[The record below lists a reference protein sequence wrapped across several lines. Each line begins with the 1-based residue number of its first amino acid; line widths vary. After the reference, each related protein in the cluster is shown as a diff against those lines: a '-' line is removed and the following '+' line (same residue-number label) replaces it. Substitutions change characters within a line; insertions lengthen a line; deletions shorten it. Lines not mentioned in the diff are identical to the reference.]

1 MHKFSTAGTKSSAL
15 PVLPSVGLLNV
26 PQRVRLRGPSV
37 VRLVRSALSSLRD
50 KNLCI
55 IRARV
60 RLLRYWLVGCL
71 VFCLALPFTVGAPL
85 SPQTAASSGD
95 LEVWIGQNK
104 RTINAYQRGPQTYYP
119 LKDFADIVGLEL
131 KENREVL
138 TIAGSRGNLQLV
150 NGRPL
155 ARLGAEYILL
165 AAPAWKRAANDW
177 YVSEDFL
184 SKALPLLVNRR
195 FGKVSDKRYRVEA
208 LAENP
213 VQVTVGNYPD
223 RVRVVFQSDLN
234 APIPVREFKDYI
246 QVAFDEFLVR
256 PEFSAIPPDRRL
268 VTSVD
273 FDSSNIYGTFR
284 IQKGDLYNNFRQ
296 LTLTAP
302 VRKVVDVYGP
312 PNMSN
317 LRSNDEPDSPEQTPF
332 GGLTPS
338 PGNTAGEYPIPS
350 LQGPENMIT
359 IDPGHGGDDFGV
371 NSPEGIAEK
380 HLTLRIA
387 RRIGNLLEESGHQGI
402 LTRARDVA
410 LAVEQRGSVGNYYR
424 SQVYLS
430 IHVGGSPSPQTR
442 GPVVYLHKYSQ
453 DEELLMM
460 DPNRAGASFLSPRRS
475 PARTFEDSDKLVR
488 WEEGQRKY
496 LDSSRELAELLQ
508 EGLNLLWGV
517 ENKVAEIPLAVL
529 APVTAPAVLIEMGF
543 LTNPEDYQRLSS
555 MEFQEQVAS
564 TITSA
569 VDTFLQGRSLE

>member
-1 MHKFSTAGTKSSAL
+1 MK
-15 PVLPSVGLLNV
+15 
-26 PQRVRLRGPSV
+26 LR
-37 VRLVRSALSSLRD
+37 
-50 KNLCI
+50 I
-55 IRARV
+55 IRGRPF
-60 RLLRYWLVGCL
+60 WLAGCL
-71 VFCLALPFTVGAPL
+71 VFFLALPITVGVPV
-85 SPQTAASSGD
+85 SPQATNVSGD
-95 LEVWIGQNK
+95 LEGWIGQNK
-104 RTINAYQRGPQTYYP
+104 RTINSYQRGRQTYYP
-119 LKDFADIVGLEL
+119 VTDFAEIVGLEL
-131 KENREVL
+131 KENGEVL

-155 ARLGAEYILL
+155 ARLDDEYVLL
-165 AAPAWKRAANDW
+165 AAPAWKRTPDNW

-195 FGKVSDKRYRVEA
+195 FGKLSDKRYRVEA

-223 RVRVVFQSDLN
+223 RVRVVFQSSLN
-234 APIPVREFKDYI
+234 APIQVREFKDYI
-246 QVAFDEFLVR
+246 QVTFDEFLVR
-256 PEFSAIPPDRRL
+256 PEFAAIPPDRRL

-284 IQKGDLYNNFRQ
+284 IQKGALYNNFRQ

-302 VRKVVDVYGP
+302 VRKVVDVYGS

-317 LRSNDEPDSPEQTPF
+317 ARSSDQPDSPEQTPF
-332 GGLTPS
+332 GEFIPS
-338 PGNTAGEYPIPS
+338 PENTAGEYPTPS
-350 LQGPENMIT
+350 SEGPENMIT

-387 RRIGNLLEESGHQGI
+387 RRIGDLLTESGHQGM
-402 LTRARDVA
+402 LTRTRDVA

-442 GPVVYLHKYSQ
+442 GPVVYLNKHSQ
-453 DEELLMM
+453 DEEPLMM
-460 DPNRAGASFLSPRRS
+460 APNQERTSFFSPRRS
-475 PARTFEDSDKLVR
+475 PSRTFEDSDKLVR
-488 WEEGQRKY
+488 WEDGQKKY

-508 EGLNLLWGV
+508 EELNLLWGV

-543 LTNPEDYQRLSS
+543 LTNPEDYQKLSS
-555 MEFQEQVAS
+555 TEFQEQVAR
-564 TITSA
+564 TMTSA
-569 VDTFLQGRSLE
+569 VDTFLQRRNLQ

>member
-1 MHKFSTAGTKSSAL
+1 MAG
-15 PVLPSVGLLNV
+15 
-26 PQRVRLRGPSV
+26 
-37 VRLVRSALSSLRD
+37 
-50 KNLCI
+50 C
-55 IRARV
+55 
-60 RLLRYWLVGCL
+60 C
-71 VFCLALPFTVGAPL
+71 VFCLALPFTVCAPFAL
-85 SPQTAASSGD
+85 QAAAVSGD

-104 RTINAYQRGPQTYYP
+104 RTINSYQRGRQTYYP

-131 KENREVL
+131 TENGEVL

-155 ARLGAEYILL
+155 GRFDVEYILL
-165 AAPAWKRAANDW
+165 AAPAWKRAPNDW

-195 FGKVSDKRYRVEA
+195 FGKVSERRYRVEA

-213 VQVTVGNYPD
+213 VQVRVSNYPD
-223 RVRVVFQSDLN
+223 RVRVVFQSSLN
-234 APIPVREFKDYI
+234 APIQVREFKDYI

-268 VTSVD
+268 VSSVD

-302 VRKVVDVYGP
+302 VRKVVDIYGP

-317 LRSNDEPDSPEQTPF
+317 LRSDNEPDSPEQTLS
-332 GGLTPS
+332 GGSAPPPS
-338 PGNTAGEYPIPS
+338 P
-350 LQGPENMIT
+350 QGLENLIT
-359 IDPGHGGDDFGV
+359 IDPGHGGGDFGV

-387 RRIGNLLEESGHQGI
+387 GRIGNLLTESGHQGM
-402 LTRARDVA
+402 LTRTRDVD

-453 DEELLMM
+453 DEEPLMIE
-460 DPNRAGASFLSPRRS
+460 PNQKRASFFSPRRS
-475 PARTFEDSDKLVR
+475 PSRTFEDSDKLVR
-488 WEEGQRKY
+488 WEEGQKKY
-496 LDSSRELAELLQ
+496 LGSSRELAELLQ
-508 EGLNLLWGV
+508 EELNLLWGV
-517 ENKVAEIPLAVL
+517 ENRVAEIPLAAL

-555 MEFQEQVAS
+555 MEFQEQVAR
-564 TITSA
+564 TIASA
-569 VDTFLQGRSLE
+569 VNTFLQRR

>member
-1 MHKFSTAGTKSSAL
+1 
-15 PVLPSVGLLNV
+15 
-26 PQRVRLRGPSV
+26 
-37 VRLVRSALSSLRD
+37 
-50 KNLCI
+50 
-55 IRARV
+55 
-60 RLLRYWLVGCL
+60 
-71 VFCLALPFTVGAPL
+71 VGAPF
-85 SPQTAASSGD
+85 SPQGATVSGD

-104 RTINAYQRGPQTYYP
+104 RTINSYQRGRQTYYP

-131 KENREVL
+131 MENREVL
-138 TIAGSRGNLQLV
+138 TISGSRGNLQLV

-155 ARLGAEYILL
+155 ARFDVEYILL
-165 AAPAWKRAANDW
+165 AAPAWKRAPNDW

-184 SKALPLLVNRR
+184 SKALPLLANRR

-213 VQVTVGNYPD
+213 VQVTVSNYPD
-223 RVRVVFQSDLN
+223 RVRVVFQSSLN
-234 APIPVREFKDYI
+234 APIQVREFKDYI

-256 PEFSAIPPDRRL
+256 PEFSTIPTDRRL

-273 FDSSNIYGTFR
+273 FDSSNVYGTFR

-296 LTLTAP
+296 LTLTTP
-302 VRKVVDVYGP
+302 VRKVVDVYGL

-317 LRSNDEPDSPEQTPF
+317 LRSNDEPDSPEQTPSEES
-332 GGLTPS
+332 TPS
-338 PGNTAGEYPIPS
+338 PGNTVGEAPVPS
-350 LQGPENMIT
+350 PQGLENMIT
-359 IDPGHGGDDFGV
+359 IDPGHGGEDFGV
-371 NSPEGIAEK
+371 NSPEGIVEK

-387 RRIGNLLEESGHQGI
+387 RRIGNLLTESGHQGM

-442 GPVVYLHKYSQ
+442 GPVVYLHRHSQ
-453 DEELLMM
+453 DEEPLMM
-460 DPNRAGASFLSPRRS
+460 EPNQERTSFFSPKRTPS
-475 PARTFEDSDKLVR
+475 PTFEDSDRLVR
-488 WEEGQRKY
+488 WEEGQKKY

-508 EGLNLLWGV
+508 EELNLLWGV
-517 ENKVAEIPLAVL
+517 ENRVAKIPLAVL

-543 LTNPEDYQRLSS
+543 LTNPEDYKRLSS
-555 MEFQEQVAS
+555 MEFQEEVAR

-569 VDTFLQGRSLE
+569 VDTFLQRRSLE